1 MSQTGLFCFGHRG
14 ARGHAP
20 ENTLRSVRQA
30 LDLGAD
36 GIEVDVHWADGR
48 LMVIHDDT
56 LERTTDGFGLVAE
69 KSFAYLRSLDAGEG
83 EHIPTLAEIFDAVH
97 RRAIINV
104 ELKGAGTAEPVVHII
119 EHYVGKQGWRY
130 EDFLVSSF
138 DLAQIRA
145 VKSLQPAIRTGALI
159 NKVPPDQ
166 AEFAARL
173 GAWSLHPSKRCVT
186 SGLVADA
193 HQRGLKIFVYTVN
206 RPAEIALMNQL
217 GVDGV
222 FTDYPERVASFC
234 CARNK
239 IIP

>member
-1 MSQTGLFCFGHRG
+1 MSQSGLFCFGHRG
-14 ARGHAP
+14 TRGHAP

-83 EHIPTLAEIFDAVH
+83 ERIPTLAEVFDVVH

-104 ELKGAGTAEPVVHII
+104 ELKGAGTAEPVVRII
-119 EHYVGKQGWRY
+119 EHYVRRQGWRY
-130 EDFLVSSF
+130 GDFLVSSF
-138 DLAQIRA
+138 DLAQIRST
-145 VKSLQPAIRTGALI
+145 KSLLPAVRTGALI
-159 NKVPPDQ
+159 QKVPPGQ
-166 AEFAARL
+166 AEFAAQL

-193 HQRGLKIFVYTVN
+193 HRRGLKVFVYTVN
-206 RPAEIALMNQL
+206 RPAEIVLMNHL
-217 GVDGV
+217 GVDGM
-222 FTDYPERVASFC
+222 FTDYPERVVSFC
-234 CARNK
+234 DAGNK
-239 IIP
+239 LFP

>member
-30 LDLGAD
+30 LDLGAG
-36 GIEVDVHWADGR
+36 GIEVDVRWADGQ
-48 LMVIHDDT
+48 LMVIHDDS

-83 EHIPTLAEIFDAVH
+83 ERIPTLAEIFDAVR

-104 ELKGAGTAEPVVHII
+104 ELKGAGTAEPVVRII
-119 EHYVGKQGWRY
+119 EHYVRKQGWQY
-130 EDFLVSSF
+130 GDFLVSSF
-138 DLAQIRA
+138 DLAQIRSA
-145 VKSLQPAIRTGALI
+145 KSFLPAIRTGALI
-159 NKVPPDQ
+159 KKVPPGQ

-173 GAWSLHPSKRCVT
+173 GAWSLHPSKQCVT

-193 HQRGLKIFVYTVN
+193 HRHGLKVFVYTVN
-206 RPAEIALMNQL
+206 RPSDIALMNRL

-222 FTDYPERVASFC
+222 FTDYPERVVSFC
-234 CARNK
+234 SARNK
-239 IIP
+239 IFP